1 MCTLEPAST
10 SAMAPRFF
18 APRSSGFAHRFE
30 HMPKQVTT
38 GVTAREPTELDK
50 AVLEQPTFMGEF
62 WSGPPANRPRAR
74 KEMFAAEVRRRK
86 HILAWIKD
94 AEREVIGG
102 AGATAT
108 PRDERAIAA
117 RQSPSR
123 TTLAVNL
130 QPRKAHERT
139 HQAMD
144 RVLRPR
150 VHAQAPAP
158 KARNVACHVRHSTV
172 RFTAPPGK
180 LVVAV
185 GPTCAKSCPG
195 ERRAAVPRG
204 RAQGRRGR

>member
-1 MCTLEPAST
+1 
-10 SAMAPRFF
+10 MAPRFF

-150 VHAQAPAP
+150 CTRRHLRPRRGTSRATSATAQCVLQHRPASSSWRSGRR
-158 KARNVACHVRHSTV
+158 A
-172 RFTAPPGK
+172 
-180 LVVAV
+180 
-185 GPTCAKSCPG
+185 
-195 ERRAAVPRG
+195 RRAARANGAPPFRG
-204 RAQGRRGR
+204 VARRGGGVDD

>member
-1 MCTLEPAST
+1 
-10 SAMAPRFF
+10 MAPRFF

-117 RQSPSR
+117 GEEKNEIDLMKVDKEFLEAQLSEKDKEVGEAR
-123 TTLAVNL
+123 T
-130 QPRKAHERT
+130 RR
-139 HQAMD
+139 
-144 RVLRPR
+144 
-150 VHAQAPAP
+150 
-158 KARNVACHVRHSTV
+158 VACASS
-172 RFTAPPGK
+172 K
-180 LVVAV
+180 
-185 GPTCAKSCPG
+185 KW
-195 ERRAAVPRG
+195 
-204 RAQGRRGR
+204 